1 MVFKLQ
7 VSIFNSFQIK
17 TDLLNSEK
25 LEVAI
30 AQLCNDVTGLQFY
43 NVMAD
48 PKVDE

>member
-7 VSIFNSFQIK
+7 VTIFNSFQIK

-30 AQLCNDVTGLQFY
+30 AQLCLVQVSNFTMLWLTQ
-43 NVMAD
+43 
-48 PKVDE
+48 K